1 MGDADRLMKWKT
13 KRMMLYAQFAN
24 DVIGT
29 AGADTGL
36 NAGTPLVATAAG
48 GAAIGVVQMAA
59 ANDEV
64 SWVIPMPYDLDTS
77 AKVLGRVIFIHASTD
92 ADTPIFTLKSKF
104 HAKQATVVD
113 FDTSEDQSIAF
124 AAHTCSTTTSSLEM
138 TAWTDLGWDASFVSG
153 DALVALLLIASNLG
167 SASANEI
174 ELIGL
179 ELMYQVDAMDKRG
192 RRKTTRSELLNQPV

>member
-1 MGDADRLMKWKT
+1 MKWKT

-36 NAGTPLVATAAG
+36 GGGTPVVATAAG
-48 GAAIGVVQMAA
+48 STIGVLQINQ

-64 SWVIPMPYDLDTS
+64 QWFIPMPYDLDT
-77 AKVLGRVIFIHASTD
+77 AAQVLGRVIFVHSSTD
-92 ADTPIFTLKSKF
+92 ADTPVFTIKSKF

-124 AAHTCSTTTSSLEM
+124 AAHTCSTTVESLEM
-138 TAWTDLGWDASFVSG
+138 TNWTDLGWDDSFVSG
-153 DALVALLLIASNLG
+153 DAMVGIILIASNLG
-167 SASANEI
+167 SASADEI

-192 RRKTTRSELLNQPV
+192 RRKTTRSELMNQPV